1 MNRIAKTLLA
11 AVAAT
16 TALGAQAWADTRGET
31 FTFRV
36 EAASLTSDVQV
47 RTAYQRLGQEAD
59 RYCRALGIDTAR
71 ERAAC
76 SLDVVD
82 NVVKAVDH
90 EALSELHVRR
100 TQSEQSMAGA
110 N

>member
-59 RYCRALGIDTAR
+59 RYCRALGIPSVSSSR
-71 ERAAC
+71 SR
-76 SLDVVD
+76 L
-82 NVVKAVDH
+82 KAGGGLRLA
-90 EALSELHVRR
+90 ESYSTRGSIR
-100 TQSEQSMAGA
+100 
-110 N
+110 